1 MSSAQTRAFGSGSP
15 SKRRKRLRRLAFRL
29 VIIGVLIVAAYLGVT
44 HYRARDYLS
53 YFREHKGRLVS
64 SVESPPEPR
73 GDGAIHRVTLKNDRG
88 LEVDAFVKIPRASAA
103 PRAAIVTLGGFR
115 GGVHALEYLED
126 TGDFIVLAMDYPYEG
141 RRSKLSTWEILRQVP
156 AMRRAALDTPSATM
170 LGVDYLYQ
178 RPDVDR
184 DRIVL
189 IGGSLG
195 ALFAPAVAA
204 ADDRITALAL
214 LFGGGDLFTLIDANL
229 PLPALVRRPVAWGLS
244 AVVSPLEP
252 LKYIGRVAPRP
263 VFMLN
268 STGDP
273 RIPAPCSRLLQ
284 TAAGEPKTVRWID
297 KGHVHVRDKNFRQD
311 IIVAVQAWLADIG
324 YVAAAEFSASFAET
338 LPGTFGKEA

>member
-1 MSSAQTRAFGSGSP
+1 MYFVA
-15 SKRRKRLRRLAFRL
+15 RRRRRRRLAFGL
-29 VIIGVLIVAAYLGVT
+29 AVIGLLIASVYMGVS
-44 HYRARDYLS
+44 HYRARDHLS

-64 SVESPPEPR
+64 SVESTPEPR
-73 GDGAIHRVTLKNDRG
+73 GDGALHRVRLQNDLG
-88 LEVDAFVKIPRASAA
+88 LEVDAFVKIPRESAT
-103 PRAAIVTLGGFR
+103 PRAAIVTLGGLR
-115 GGVHALEYLED
+115 HGLRALEYVED
-126 TGDFIVLAMDYPYEG
+126 TGEFIVLAMDYPFGGG
-141 RRSKLSTWEILRQVP
+141 RSGLSVRDLLRQVP
-156 AMRRAALDTPSATM
+156 AMRRAALDAPSATM

-189 IGGSLG
+189 VGGSLG

-214 LFGGGDLFTLIDANL
+214 LFGAGDLFALIDANL
-229 PLPALVRRPVAWGLS
+229 PLPAFVRWPVAWGLS

-268 STGDP
+268 SIGDP
-273 RIPAPCSRLLQ
+273 RIPDSCSRLLQ

-297 KGHVHVRDKNFRQD
+297 AGHVYVQDKNFQQD
-311 IIVAVQAWLADIG
+311 VLEEVQAWLADIG
-324 YVAAAEFSASFAET
+324 YVSAVE
-338 LPGTFGKEA
+338 